1 MNDLKIRRAEVTD
14 TEAVYK
20 IALSAKL
27 PDLPSPNFE
36 KTGFLIFVPT
46 VTEYKKRIKLAKHFL
61 VAIVSKTIV
70 GYLMSYNRIDIE
82 VLGKTEDP
90 VIKKIRSK
98 VPHSAYFIYIDQLA
112 VDEKYRGQGIGQS
125 LLDYLTNKNPRAWL
139 VTAIATQPIINKA
152 SSRFFV
158 NKNHWQYLDSVKIG
172 KVSGDIYKYVCQ

>member
-98 VPHSAYFIYIDQLA
+98 Y
-112 VDEKYRGQGIGQS
+112 
-125 LLDYLTNKNPRAWL
+125 
-139 VTAIATQPIINKA
+139 
-152 SSRFFV
+152 
-158 NKNHWQYLDSVKIG
+158 
-172 KVSGDIYKYVCQ
+172 